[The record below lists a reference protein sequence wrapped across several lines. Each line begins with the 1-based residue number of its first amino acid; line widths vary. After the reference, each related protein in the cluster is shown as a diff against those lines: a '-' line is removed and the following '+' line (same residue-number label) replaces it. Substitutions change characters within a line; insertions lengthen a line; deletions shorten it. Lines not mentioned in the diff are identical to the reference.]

1 MKNHVLF
8 VFLFL
13 LGFSL
18 LASAEERAPDAVEV
32 HPEVHHVLFD
42 NEHVRVFRA
51 MGKAGD
57 TSPMHSHP
65 PFVLVSLGQARLQM
79 TMPDGAVAILD
90 LLPGEVLWLE
100 DGLQHSWKML
110 SGEAHV
116 VAVEVKSAAKAVAVE
131 E

>member
-1 MKNHVLF
+1 MKSHVVF
-8 VFLFL
+8 VSLFL

-18 LASAEERAPDAVEV
+18 STSADERAPDAVEI

-51 MGKAGD
+51 IGTAGD

-79 TMPDGAVAILD
+79 TLPDGEIAIVD
-90 LLPGEVLWLE
+90 LLPGEVMWLE
-100 DGLQHSWKML
+100 DGLEHSWKML

-116 VAVEVKSAAKAVAVE
+116 IAVEVKSAAK
-131 E
+131 